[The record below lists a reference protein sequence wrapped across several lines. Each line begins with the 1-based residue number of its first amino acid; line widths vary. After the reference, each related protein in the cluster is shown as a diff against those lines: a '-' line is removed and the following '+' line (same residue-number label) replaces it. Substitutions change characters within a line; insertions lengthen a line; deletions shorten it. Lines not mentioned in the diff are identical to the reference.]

1 MNLASPHASPPP
13 PLSLP
18 IGLLLG
24 RVQVLVEPVVQAPQ
38 VLVLEHLGVAGEAPA
53 QRRRGLDTRLDVSVG
68 VRPLGLVAVPHR
80 RAERVLPPA
89 VLHVVLD
96 DLTVNDSH
104 GGVDEL
110 VDGSSEEVPH
120 GSPAF
125 RTVCF

>member
-38 VLVLEHLGVAGEAPA
+38 VLVLEHLGAAGEAPA
-53 QRRRGLDTRLDVSVG
+53 QRRRGL
-68 VRPLGLVAVPHR
+68 PHR
-80 RAERVLPPA
+80 PAERVLAPA

-110 VDGSSEEVPH
+110 VDVSSEEVPH

-125 RTVCF
+125 RTVSF